1 MNVSV
6 PKGRTNGN
14 GPAGLDAAVL
24 DAYGKYTL
32 PQILGEQAKRLGAG
46 NVAIREKAYGIW
58 QTVNWEEY
66 FSYVR
71 RTALGLL
78 GLGVRRRDNVAIVM
92 NNHPEW
98 LYSELAAQ
106 AVGCVTV
113 NLFTSSIADELAE
126 ALKRFQPAVVVVQDQ
141 EQVDKLLETR
151 SRLGFVKT
159 VVYVDPTGMRNYRD
173 NPWLVSFRELLERGD
188 ELEREK
194 PQLFPSELWRGRPED
209 VAVMIQTSG
218 TTGLPKLAMLSHRNY
233 TSMARKWL
241 EATPIGIG
249 SNWLSITPPAWIVDQ
264 IWGVGITL
272 TGGLTMNFPETAE
285 TIEMDFREI
294 GPDVIVSSSR
304 FWEDLASKIRVKMAD
319 AGFVKR
325 KLFEAA
331 ERVGQRVV
339 DAEAAKETPAAA
351 LRALRRVGESL
362 VFRPLMDRV
371 GCLGLKTAYTGG
383 HPISP
388 EVIRFFRACGLNLKQ
403 CYGLTEAGGI
413 FQVQPDGEA
422 KPETVGKALPDTEV
436 RIAEDQEVLVKSL
449 SNFTGYYKDYKATEE
464 AFRDGWLR
472 TGDAGYLDADG
483 HLVIIGRKEEIIRN
497 KTGAAFSPDFIE
509 TRLKFSP
516 YIKEAV
522 IFGEGRPYI
531 SAFVNIDMGN
541 VGNWAEERMIPYTTY
556 TDLSQQPKVEELIFG
571 EIRAVNERLP
581 DYMKIRKFLL
591 LYKLLDAD
599 DEELTRTGKV
609 RRRFVYGLYLNLIE
623 AMYRNLQSLEVKS
636 QVRYRDG
643 QVGKIETTVK
653 IHEVP

>member
-1 MNVSV
+1 MNVSATR
-6 PKGRTNGN
+6 GGANGN
-14 GPAGLDAAVL
+14 VAGKLDAATL

-32 PQILGEQAKRLGAG
+32 PQILGEQARRLGAG
-46 NVAIREKAYGIW
+46 HVAIREKAYGIW

-66 FSYVR
+66 FGYVR

-78 GLGVRRRDNVAIVM
+78 GLGVRRRDNVALVM

-98 LYSELAAQ
+98 LYSELGAQ

-126 ALKRFQPAVVVVQDQ
+126 ALKRFEPAVVIVQDQ
-141 EQVDKLLETR
+141 EQVDKFLETR
-151 SRLGFVKT
+151 SRLGFVKN
-159 VVYVDPTGMRNYRD
+159 VVYVDPTGMRTYRD
-173 NPWLVSFRELLERGD
+173 NPWLLSFRELLERGD

-194 PQLFPSELWRGRPED
+194 PQLFPSELWRGRPDD

-218 TTGLPKLAMLSHRNY
+218 TTGLPKLAMLTHRNF
-233 TSMARKWL
+233 TSMARKWI

-285 TIEMDFREI
+285 TIETDFREI

-304 FWEDLASKIRVKMAD
+304 FWEDLASKIRVRVGD

-331 ERVGQRVV
+331 ERIGQRAV
-339 DAEAAKETPAAA
+339 DAEAAKQAPTVS
-351 LRALRRVGESL
+351 LRVLRRIADAV

-371 GCLGLKTAYTGG
+371 GCLGLKSAYTGG

-388 EVIRFFRACGLNLKQ
+388 EVIRFFRAGGLNLKQ

-413 FQVQPDGEA
+413 FQVQPDGEV
-422 KPETVGKALPDTEV
+422 KPETVGKALPGTEV

-449 SNFTGYYKDYKATEE
+449 SNFAGYYKDFKATED

-522 IFGEGRPYI
+522 VFGEGRPYI
-531 SAFVNIDMGN
+531 AAFVNIDMGN

-556 TDLSQQPKVEELIFG
+556 TDLSQQPKVEELILG
-571 EIRAVNERLP
+571 EIRDVNERLP

-623 AMYRNLQSLEVKS
+623 AMYKNLPSLEVKS

-653 IHEVP
+653 IHDVP

>member
-1 MNVSV
+1 MNVPV
-6 PKGRTNGN
+6 PKKRTNGN

-58 QTVNWEEY
+58 QTVNWE
-66 FSYVR
+66 
-71 RTALGLL
+71 TALGLL

-98 LYSELAAQ
+98 LYSELGAQ

-331 ERVGQRVV
+331 ERIGQRAV

-556 TDLSQQPKVEELIFG
+556 TDLSQQPRVEELIFG

>member
-1 MNVSV
+1 MNVSEIGV
-6 PKGRTNGN
+6 RANGN
-14 GPAGLDAAVL
+14 GAANLDAAVL

-46 NVAIREKAYGIW
+46 HLAIREKAYGIW

-66 FSYVR
+66 FGYVR
-71 RTALGLL
+71 RAALGLI
-78 GLGVRRRDNVAIVM
+78 GLGVRRRDNVAIVT

-98 LYSELAAQ
+98 LYSELGAQ
-106 AVGCVTV
+106 AAGCVTV

-159 VVYVDPTGMRNYRD
+159 VVYVDPTGMRTYRD
-173 NPWLVSFRELLERGD
+173 NPWLLSFRELLEQGED
-188 ELEREK
+188 LEREK

-218 TTGLPKLAMLSHRNY
+218 TTGLPKLAMLSHRNF
-233 TSMARKWL
+233 TSMARKWI

-285 TIEMDFREI
+285 TIETDFREI

-325 KLFEAA
+325 RLFEAA
-331 ERVGQRVV
+331 ERIGQKAV
-339 DAEAAKETPAAA
+339 DAEAAKETPSAAFRV
-351 LRALRRVGESL
+351 LRGIADSV

-371 GCLGLKTAYTGG
+371 GCLGLKSAYTGG

-422 KPETVGKALPDTEV
+422 KPETVGKALPGTEV

-449 SNFTGYYKDYKATEE
+449 ANFAGYHKDYKATED

-531 SAFVNIDMGN
+531 AAFVNIDMGN

-571 EIRAVNERLP
+571 EIRTVNERLP
-581 DYMKIRKFLL
+581 DYMKIKKFLL

-623 AMYRNLQSLEVKS
+623 AMYKNLKELEVKS

-653 IHEVP
+653 IHDVP

>member
-1 MNVSV
+1 MNVSE

-14 GPAGLDAAVL
+14 GPTPLDAAVL

-173 NPWLVSFRELLERGD
+173 NPWLVSFKELLERGD

-233 TSMARKWL
+233 TSMARKWI

-285 TIEMDFREI
+285 TIETDFREI

-325 KLFEAA
+325 KLFEMA
-331 ERVGQRVV
+331 ERIGQRAV
-339 DAEAAKETPAAA
+339 DAESAKETPAAA

-362 VFRPLMDRV
+362 VYRPLMDRV

-581 DYMKIRKFLL
+581 DYMKIKKFLL

>member
-1 MNVSV
+1 MNVSE

-98 LYSELAAQ
+98 LYSELGAQ
-106 AVGCVTV
+106 AVGCITV

-285 TIEMDFREI
+285 TIEMDVREI

-331 ERVGQRVV
+331 ERIGQRVV

-556 TDLSQQPKVEELIFG
+556 TDLSQQPRVEELIFG
-571 EIRAVNERLP
+571 EIREVNERLP